1 MRLPP
6 QTKGTQMKASKKRL
20 LSLVCAFVLLF
31 SLAAPAL
38 AYTPQEQYDNLMAII
53 ELIRQVGINSS
64 TDDDPLQRGL
74 LALFEKDPEA
84 YDKLMDAMLGSYDRY
99 SNFVP
104 AGHYE
109 VSYPSSS
116 SYVGVGITLEQYGQ
130 EIRIAEV
137 TEGGSAAKA
146 GIMAG
151 DIITTI
157 GGQSAYGMTISDAST
172 LLRGEEGTKVTLG
185 VRRSTGGFT
194 YVLTRSYIS
203 ISNFSSKSLEDG
215 IYYMKWSRFAEM
227 TAYIEFVFSIQD
239 MVDSRS
245 KVLILDLRGN
255 PGGEVDMALNA
266 LNRLIPDADKT
277 FFTITSR
284 DGEDIVYQE
293 SHSEGMGPRLNK
305 VIILADGG
313 SASASEI
320 MISSLRDLGYAEVV
334 GETTYGKARGQYH
347 LVFDDGSAVVLTGLE
362 LVPPSKQDYDGVGL
376 VPDYAVENTL
386 VPHPASVCDKVPER
400 FLNITNWSEDTYKLN
415 QALAALELLDAGKK
429 KDMYEFDEMTRDA
442 LNEFRGFSGLAPQN
456 YLDVQTAQLLNA
468 RLAQFAGQQVVQDAQ
483 MEKALELARG
493 YAQQPIQ
500 YTVDEYGNFTNSGSG
515 AEQAPADGAEA
526 GAETGTAGTAALG
539 EAVSTPVPQ
548 A

>member
-1 MRLPP
+1 
-6 QTKGTQMKASKKRL
+6 MKFCKKRL
-20 LSLVCAFVLLF
+20 LSLVCALALLC
-31 SLAAPAL
+31 SLALPAL
-38 AYTPQEQYDNLMAII
+38 AYTPQEQYDNLMAVI
-53 ELIRQVGINSS
+53 ELIKQVGINSS
-64 TDDDPLQRGL
+64 TDDDPLQKGL

-104 AGHYE
+104 AGNYE
-109 VSYPSSS
+109 VSYPSNGD
-116 SYVGVGITLEQYGQ
+116 YVGVGITLEQYGQ
-130 EIRIAEV
+130 EIRIADV

-146 GIMAG
+146 GVMAG

-157 GGQSAYGMTISDAST
+157 GGQSAYGMTITDAST

-185 VRRSTGGFT
+185 VRRSTGGYTF
-194 YVLTRSYIS
+194 VLTRGTIS
-203 ISNFSSKSLEDG
+203 ISNFTSKSLEDG
-215 IYYMKWSRFAEM
+215 IYYMKWSRFAET
-227 TAYIEFVFSIQD
+227 TAYIQFVFSIQD
-239 MVDSRS
+239 LVENRA

-293 SHSEGMGPRLNK
+293 SHSEGMGPRMNK
-305 VIILADGG
+305 IIILADGA

-376 VPDYAVENTL
+376 VPDYEVENTL
-386 VPHPASVCDKVPER
+386 APHPASVCDKVPER
-400 FLNITNWSEDTYKLN
+400 FLNITNWSEDTAKLN
-415 QALAALELLDAGKK
+415 RALIALELLDETAKQ
-429 KDMYEFDEMTRDA
+429 DLYEFDALTRDA
-442 LNEFRGFSGLAPQN
+442 LNEFRGFNGLAPQD

-468 RLAQFAGQQVVQDAQ
+468 RLAQFEGQQVAVDRQ
-483 MEKALELARG
+483 MEKALELARE
-493 YAQQPIQ
+493 YARQPLQ
-500 YTVDEYGNFTNSGSG
+500 YTVDEYGNFKNIAGSG
-515 AEQAPADGAEA
+515 QEPSDGSQPAGAQEAPAAALPEDG
-526 GAETGTAGTAALG
+526 GQPAALG
-539 EAVSTPVPQ
+539 EAVSAPVPLS
-548 A
+548 